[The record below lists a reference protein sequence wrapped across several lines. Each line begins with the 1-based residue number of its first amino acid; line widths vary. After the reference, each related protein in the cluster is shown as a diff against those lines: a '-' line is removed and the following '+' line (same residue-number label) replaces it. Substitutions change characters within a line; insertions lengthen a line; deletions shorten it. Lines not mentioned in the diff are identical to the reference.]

1 MSEENNVLNTQLANV
16 AATTLQG
23 RHFELQRPFAIA
35 PEGYQV
41 KDLEKFNQFPSRI
54 TETTSVLD
62 ESSFVAYFNKFCN
75 ADSLIVFD
83 NNNFRVVGVI
93 DSNGLNQPA
102 WGDHK
107 VQYNCPKSKQWV
119 EWINNNKQKMD
130 QTTFAEFIER
140 NLQDFVTPSGTE
152 MLELATKFN
161 VIRTVNFRS
170 AKRLQSG
177 EFEFQFSEENQSGSI
192 NVPEKF
198 TIGIVPFKNGTAYSI
213 EARLRYRLNSGSL
226 SLWYEL
232 INEDDVL
239 EAAFNDITETITKET
254 GECILKIF
262 AE

>member
-1 MSEENNVLNTQLANV
+1 MSEENNVLSTQLANV
-16 AATTLQG
+16 SATTLQG
-23 RHFELQRPFAIA
+23 SHYTLTRPFVVA
-35 PEGYQV
+35 PNDYQV
-41 KDLEKFNQFPSRI
+41 KDLEKFNAAPSRI
-54 TETTSVLD
+54 IKLLKVLD
-62 ESSFVAYFNKFCN
+62 EKSFIAYFNKFSN
-75 ADSLIVFD
+75 LDSLIIFD
-83 NNNFRVVGVI
+83 NDNFRVCGII
-93 DSNGLNQPA
+93 DSDGTDNPR
-102 WGDHK
+102 WGEHK
-107 VQYNCPKSKQWV
+107 VVYSCPQSKQWK
-119 EWINNNKQKMD
+119 EWVGHKSKMD

-140 NLQDFVTPSGTE
+140 NLQDFVSPSGTE

-198 TIGIVPFKNGTAYSI
+198 AIGIVPFKNGTAYSI

-232 INEDDVL
+232 INEEDVL

-254 GECILKIF
+254 GESILKIF